1 MRLLSRAA
9 VDVQQVALLLLLLL
23 LLLLTASACCCLGLL
38 LAAQLAGVAAAA
50 AAVLDQAVHM
60 LALPRCVS
68 WGSWKY
74 PSVQSRELGS

>member
-9 VDVQQVALLLLLLL
+9 VDVQQVALLLLLL

-38 LAAQLAGVAAAA
+38 LAAQLAGVAAA